1 MFYGAHKKKLES
13 DCDLS
18 TTMRRKKRNQQT
30 KSDILRVFHGRINA
44 KKWKLCFVERSNNGR
59 DKLESKN
66 TPEPYL
72 KKKPSKFEEK
82 IRWKNDGRKMHEFIS
97 MCKERFVYALL
108 CTKLNFLV
116 NKWNHRHGHNKS
128 FHIKIQPTL
137 NGTCSQKKTNHR
149 AECCPR
155 DKPYIPF
162 VRWLLFYPVSIIEAK
177 ITIHNVYHDH
187 DCL

>member
-1 MFYGAHKKKLES
+1 M
-13 DCDLS
+13 
-18 TTMRRKKRNQQT
+18 
-30 KSDILRVFHGRINA
+30 RVFHGRINA
-44 KKWKLCFVERSNNGR
+44 KKTKLCFVERSNNGR

-72 KKKPSKFEEK
+72 KKRPSKFEEK
-82 IRWKNDGRKMHEFIS
+82 IRSKKIRWKDDRWKMHEFIS

-116 NKWNHRHGHNKS
+116 NKCEPSSWPQQVVPYQNS
-128 FHIKIQPTL
+128 AHIEWHMFA
-137 NGTCSQKKTNHR
+137 KKTNHR

-162 VRWLLFYPVSIIEAK
+162 VRRLLFYPVSIIEAK